1 MREQNVKAL
10 RKLLED
16 AVAASSG
23 GYRLTSRCVGGDPEH
38 SIYDDPDR
46 LAEWLVEAGGVLVP
60 SAVSEQEA
68 MDLLYKVPAEVYA
81 RVPEE
86 SKGPCLREGL
96 RQIATDTPFGGDD
109 EGGEAVLCL
118 KGTHSWGS
126 APPSVARRYDV
137 GAVVKPSELA

>member
-1 MREQNVKAL
+1 MRAQNVKAL

-38 SIYDDPDR
+38 SIYDDPER

-60 SAVSEQEA
+60 SAINEQEG
-68 MDLLYKVPAEVYA
+68 MDLWYKVPAEVYA

-86 SKGPCLREGL
+86 SKGPWLREAL
-96 RQIATDTPFGGDD
+96 RQIASDTPFGGDD
-109 EGGEAVLCL
+109 EDGQAVLCL
-118 KGTHSWGS
+118 KGTHHWGAS
-126 APPSVARRYDV
+126 A
-137 GAVVKPSELA
+137 